1 MAKTFAEAKSIC
13 GMKKKRTK
21 KKLLKKVQKRKADFG
36 FYLLYLSM
44 KWTSL
49 KKTNKIGL

>member
-1 MAKTFAEAKSIC
+1 MGKTFAEAKSIC

-21 KKLLKKVQKRKADFG
+21 KKLQKRKADFG
-36 FYLLYLSM
+36 FYLLYLIM

-49 KKTNKIGL
+49 KKTNRKGL